1 MSRNEINRPLKLAM
15 ILGIVLVPV
24 LLIVLQPD
32 YGTAIAFFIATAL
45 ILIVAGLD
53 KRYVIGA
60 IILAVIALP
69 LLYFF
74 VLPSHAKT
82 RIDVFLNPNLKV

>member
-32 YGTAIAFFIATAL
+32 YGTAMAYVFAVAIML
-45 ILIVAGLD
+45 YVAGI
-53 KRYVIGA
+53 KRD
-60 IILAVIALP
+60 ILYRL
-69 LLYFF
+69 F
-74 VLPSHAKT
+74 
-82 RIDVFLNPNLKV
+82 